1 MANNIKGTS
10 FSYFLSYYVLAIVVS
25 IFDFHSF
32 DLLDRAHSYTTAL
45 PELKTWQILNSS
57 TIQRWMI
64 TKWRRQRNLFIF
76 HKSSHILSLSISLS
90 RSIFAHSPLSS
101 SLSQFHHIE
110 TNRKPH
116 PNEYSELNRIEM
128 HSVQF
133 RSVSENQFSCQ
144 QIYYTR
150 STPANTNTNTL
161 MYNNVIFSV
170 DLSFS
175 LFWWIEKRIN
185 IWWSSMNKS
194 IVTLPSKQKSHRTF
208 LEIDSFEVRN
218 NIPTHRKVHLK
229 WNDFSR
235 ILHSFLQFIKGNWFE
250 LQSHTFQ
257 YYS

>member
-1 MANNIKGTS
+1 M
-10 FSYFLSYYVLAIVVS
+10 VS

-32 DLLDRAHSYTTAL
+32 DLLDPAHSYTTAH

-170 DLSFS
+170 ALSLS
-175 LFWWIEKRIN
+175 LP
-185 IWWSSMNKS
+185 MN
-194 IVTLPSKQKSHRTF
+194 
-208 LEIDSFEVRN
+208 
-218 NIPTHRKVHLK
+218 RKTNKYLMK
-229 WNDFSR
+229 FY
-235 ILHSFLQFIKGNWFE
+235 E
-250 LQSHTFQ
+250 
-257 YYS
+257 